1 MTKGQEQGP
10 PIWEFEGMQHHV
22 EMVVQ
27 SKDAKKV
34 EQYDLVP
41 DDLMC
46 FRVSVGEISLGLSEK
61 PWIG

>member
-1 MTKGQEQGP
+1 
-10 PIWEFEGMQHHV
+10 MQHHV